1 MNVFIQTYFSRVIKI
16 LFIPYRNK
24 YACFILFK
32 FILPGVYFLK
42 KYFSI
47 KKRIWFL
54 WVVNVILK
62 SFP

>member
-42 KYFSI
+42 KIF
-47 KKRIWFL
+47 
-54 WVVNVILK
+54 
-62 SFP
+62 